1 MLFNLNMLLKLLIFV
16 CQLDIWREKPS
27 AVAAAAASTASS
39 HRSMLMLTSLWHL
52 FDEKRN
58 TENKNI
64 TFAAGAVL
72 PEKDVVPS
80 HVPYLL
86 IGAGTASF
94 SAYRSESPSSNVSLK
109 NNVLSLNL
117 L

>member
-27 AVAAAAASTASS
+27 AVAAAAAAFTASS
-39 HRSMLMLTSLWHL
+39 HRSMFMLTSWWHL

-58 TENKNI
+58 TDKNI

-94 SAYRSESPSSNVSLK
+94 SAYRSESPSSQVSLK
-109 NNVLSLNL
+109 NHVVLSLH
-117 L
+117 